1 MNLQSGQNIPL
12 QQSAIRLNLQYPAK
26 FGFKGEPDTCLF
38 LLNAQGKVSGDSD
51 FIFYNN
57 LSSPEGAVKLVTG
70 SQQSSIDIALDRVPA
85 NVSKIAITVV
95 IDGEDTISGLSL
107 LSIQAPGIADFQ
119 AETQGRSEKA
129 IILGEV
135 YRHNGA
141 RSFVRSGRVSTVDLS
156 LWPLAMALCLHSQLR
171 SQQSQLVSVWKRNWK
186 PDLRAL

>member
-12 QQSAIRLNLQYPAK
+12 QQSAIRLNLQYPTK
-26 FGFKGEPDTCLF
+26 SGFKGEPDTCLF

-57 LSSPEGAVKLVTG
+57 LSSPEGAVKLVNG
-70 SQQSSIDIALDRVPA
+70 SQQSSIEIALDRVPA

-119 AETQGRSEKA
+119 DETQGRSEKA

-141 RSFVRSGRVSTVDLS
+141 
-156 LWPLAMALCLHSQLR
+156 
-171 SQQSQLVSVWKRNWK
+171 WK
-186 PDLRAL
+186 LRAL

>member
-26 FGFKGEPDTCLF
+26 SGFKGEPDTCLF

-107 LSIQAPGIADFQ
+107 LSIQVPGIADFQ

-135 YRHNGA
+135 YRHLKNLDDFTD
-141 RSFVRSGRVSTVDLS
+141 RRVDNTHFF
-156 LWPLAMALCLHSQLR
+156 AMDDFGSISDEKLYDNLLEEFR
-171 SQQSQLVSVWKRNWK
+171 PWIDETKR
-186 PDLRAL
+186 LGIL

>member
-12 QQSAIRLNLQYPAK
+12 QQSAIRLNLQYPTK
-26 FGFKGEPDTCLF
+26 SGFKGEPDTCLF

-70 SQQSSIDIALDRVPA
+70 SQQSSIEIALDRVPA
-85 NVSKIAITVV
+85 NISKIAITVV
-95 IDGEDTISGLSL
+95 IDGEDTISGLSS
-107 LSIQAPGIADFQ
+107 LSMQAQGIAEFRLRLRAAVRKQ
-119 AETQGRSEKA
+119 LS
-129 IILGEV
+129 GEV

-141 RSFVRSGRVSTVDLS
+141 GSFVRSGRVSTVVLS
-156 LWPLAMALCLHSQLR
+156 LWPLAMALMSHSQLR
-171 SQQSQLVSVWKRNWK
+171 SQQSLLVSVWKRNWK

>member
-26 FGFKGEPDTCLF
+26 SGFKGEPDTCLF
-38 LLNAQGKVSGDSD
+38 LLNAQGKVTGDSD

-70 SQQSSIDIALDRVPA
+70 SQQSSIEIALDRVPA

-129 IILGEV
+129 IIPG
-135 YRHNGA
+135 
-141 RSFVRSGRVSTVDLS
+141 
-156 LWPLAMALCLHSQLR
+156 
-171 SQQSQLVSVWKRNWK
+171 
-186 PDLRAL
+186 